1 MRWVHRGPRKNT
13 VYLYE
18 SAWLS
23 IIETMK
29 VALDCGLFIV
39 VVFEGIV
46 GAREHTDSELVA
58 DSYSRAKGSFCQED
72 WHFP

>member
-1 MRWVHRGPRKNT
+1 
-13 VYLYE
+13 
-18 SAWLS
+18 
-23 IIETMK
+23 MK

-72 WHFP
+72 